1 MRVKRRKRKL
11 NRDEAGKE
19 PHWAGMS
26 IALLFSLTHYEEFP
40 DIGRRIHEKSM
51 AEKEPVLE
59 HVAEWRECRGW
70 IRARTRG
77 SRREA

>member
-11 NRDEAGKE
+11 NRDEARKE
-19 PHWAGMS
+19 PHWAGTA
-26 IALLFSLTHYEEFP
+26 IALLFSPTHYEEFP
-40 DIGRRIHEKSM
+40 VSGGRIHEKSM
-51 AEKEPVLE
+51 AEKEPVFE

-77 SRREA
+77 SRRKA